1 MPVIRLR
8 HQPPGPSHSARVGL
22 LLYMLVI
29 VYASLYPFSG
39 WRDLGIS
46 PLNFLTA
53 PLPYYWTAFDLWT
66 NVAGYAPF
74 GLLMVFS
81 VYPKLRGAAAWI
93 VASLAG
99 LLLSGTMEAIQTYL
113 PNRVSSNL
121 DLFANTAG
129 TMAGALLG
137 VMLTR
142 TFLEESRLLLL
153 RRRWFTREAGRGLIV
168 IALWPLTQLYPQG
181 YLFGLGQFTPTLS
194 EWLSDWFDT
203 DIDIGAIFRRAT
215 ELTVEQYWLSEAM
228 ITAAG
233 MTGALLTLLCLT
245 RVQAP
250 RVALTILLF
259 AAAIVA
265 KSLASALHFSPE
277 NAFIWLTPG
286 AEGGL
291 LCGFVMIVGLI
302 FAPPVAQRRVAVLTL
317 LISLVAVNIAPS
329 NPYFTSTMQTWVQGK
344 FLNFNGAAHFLSLL
358 WPFVTLW
365 FLLHPVHRQPK
376 RPLEVG

>member
-1 MPVIRLR
+1 MSVVRLR
-8 HQPPGPSHSARVGL
+8 NQPVGPSASARASL
-22 LLYMLVI
+22 LLYALVI

-46 PLNFLTA
+46 PFNYLTA

-66 NVAGYAPF
+66 NVAGYAPL
-74 GLLMVFS
+74 GLLTVFA
-81 VYPKLRGAAAWI
+81 VYPALRGGAAW
-93 VASLAG
+93 VLASLVG
-99 LLLSGTMEAIQTYL
+99 LLLSGTMEAMQTYL
-113 PNRVSSNL
+113 PSRVSSNL

-129 TMAGALLG
+129 TMIGALLG
-137 VMLTR
+137 MLLTR

-194 EWLSDWFDT
+194 EWLSDWLDA
-203 DIDIGAIFRRAT
+203 DIDVGAMFRHAK

-245 RVQAP
+245 RTRAP
-250 RVALTILLF
+250 RVALALLLF
-259 AAAIVA
+259 GAALTA
-265 KSLASALHFSPE
+265 KSLASALHFSPD
-277 NAFIWLTPG
+277 NAFVWLTPG
-286 AEGGL
+286 AESGL

-302 FAPPVAQRRVAVLTL
+302 FAPPTAQRRVAALTL
-317 LISLVAVNIAPS
+317 LISLAVVNIAPP
-329 NPYFTSTMQTWVQGK
+329 NPYFTSTLQTWVQGK
-344 FLNFNGAAHFLSLL
+344 FLNFNGAAQFLALL

-365 FLLHPVHRQPK
+365 FLLHPIHRRTREHPEQT
-376 RPLEVG
+376 

>member
-1 MPVIRLR
+1 MPVVRLR
-8 HQPPGPSHSARVGL
+8 NQPPGPSATARVSL
-22 LLYMLVI
+22 LLYTLVI

-46 PLNFLTA
+46 PVNFLFN

-74 GLLMVFS
+74 GLLVVFS
-81 VYPKLRGAAAWI
+81 VYPTLRGAAAWI
-93 VASLAG
+93 AAALAG
-99 LLLSGTMEAIQTYL
+99 VALSGTMEAVQTWL

-121 DLFANTAG
+121 DLVANAVG
-129 TMAGALLG
+129 TMVGALLG

-142 TFLEESRLLLL
+142 TFLQESRLLVL

-168 IALWPLTQLYPQG
+168 VALWPLAQLYPQG

-194 EWLSDWFDT
+194 EWLSDWFDA
-203 DIDIGAIFRRAT
+203 DIDIGAMFRHAR

-228 ITAAG
+228 ITASG
-233 MTGALLTLLCLT
+233 MTGAVLTLLCLT
-245 RVQAP
+245 RVRAP
-250 RVALTILLF
+250 RVALVLLLF
-259 AAAIVA
+259 GAALIA

-277 NAFIWLTPG
+277 NAFFWLTPG

-291 LCGFVMIVGLI
+291 LCGIVMISGLI
-302 FAPPVAQRRVAVLTL
+302 FAPPVAQRRVAALTL
-317 LISLVAVNIAPS
+317 LISLAVINIAPP
-329 NPYFTSTMQTWVQGK
+329 NPYFVLTLQAWVQGK
-344 FLNFNGAAHFLSLL
+344 FLNFNGAAQFLSLL

-365 FLLHPVHRQPK
+365 FLLHPVHRRLRR
-376 RPLEVG
+376 RPEPT

>member
-1 MPVIRLR
+1 MMPVIRLR
-8 HQPPGPSHSARVGL
+8 HHPPGPSPTARVSL
-22 LLYMLVI
+22 LLYTLII

-39 WRDLGIS
+39 WRDLGIA
-46 PLNFLTA
+46 PFNYLTA

-74 GLLMVFS
+74 GLLCVFS
-81 VYPKLRGAAAWI
+81 LYPRLRGAAAW
-93 VASLAG
+93 VLASLAG
-99 LLLSGTMEAIQTYL
+99 LLLSGAMEAIQTWL
-113 PNRVSSNL
+113 PSRVSSNL

-142 TFLEESRLLLL
+142 AFLEESAILVL

-168 IALWPLTQLYPQG
+168 VALWPLAQLYPQG

-194 EWLSDWFDT
+194 EWLSDWLDM
-203 DIDIGAIFRRAT
+203 DIDIGAMFRHAHD
-215 ELTVEQYWLSEAM
+215 LTVEQYWLSEAM
-228 ITAAG
+228 ITATG

-245 RVQAP
+245 RVRAP
-250 RVALTILLF
+250 RAVLVGLLF
-259 AAAIVA
+259 GAAVVA

-277 NAFIWLTPG
+277 NAFFWLTPG

-302 FAPPVAQRRVAVLTL
+302 FAPPVAQRRVAALTL
-317 LISLVAVNIAPS
+317 LISLAVVNIAPP
-329 NPYFTSTMQTWVQGK
+329 NPYFMSTMQTWVQGK
-344 FLNFNGAAHFLSLL
+344 FLNFNGAAQFLALL

-376 RPLEVG
+376 PPPEP